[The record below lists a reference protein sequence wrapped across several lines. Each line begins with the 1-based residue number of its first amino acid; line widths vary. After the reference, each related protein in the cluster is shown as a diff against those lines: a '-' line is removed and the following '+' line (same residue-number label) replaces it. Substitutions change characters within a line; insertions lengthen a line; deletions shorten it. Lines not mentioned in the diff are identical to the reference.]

1 MPMKASCDINY
12 CVVDTII
19 DNGHLQ
25 FFWDRKYHFFLV
37 RDNLHLEVMGVDFM
51 NKLYDYELMEKGNW
65 YDYKQY
71 EYHLPSDKKNGKKTK
86 WLVEVDFFKRPKYF
100 IRFLVRGQFFVD
112 VTYVLDDIY
121 GKYYP
126 FKDPNA
132 FYLVYVP
139 LWDDVK

>member
-1 MPMKASCDINY
+1 MKKIRSLYLVLLISMPMKASCDINY

-86 WLVEVDFFKRPKYF
+86 WLVEAVFLNGQNTLLDFWLEDS
-100 IRFLVRGQFFVD
+100 FL
-112 VTYVLDDIY
+112 
-121 GKYYP
+121 
-126 FKDPNA
+126 
-132 FYLVYVP
+132 
-139 LWDDVK
+139 WM

>member
-19 DNGHLQ
+19 DNGHFQ

-71 EYHLPSDKKNGKKTK
+71 EYHLPSDKKNGEKQSG
-86 WLVEVDFFKRPKYF
+86 WLKLIFLNGQNTLLDFWLEDS
-100 IRFLVRGQFFVD
+100 FL
-112 VTYVLDDIY
+112 
-121 GKYYP
+121 
-126 FKDPNA
+126 
-132 FYLVYVP
+132 
-139 LWDDVK
+139 WM

>member
-1 MPMKASCDINY
+1 MKASCDINY

-65 YDYKQY
+65 YDINNMNIIFLVIKRM
-71 EYHLPSDKKNGKKTK
+71 GKKQSG
-86 WLVEVDFFKRPKYF
+86 WLKLIFLNGQNTLLDFWLEDS
-100 IRFLVRGQFFVD
+100 FL
-112 VTYVLDDIY
+112 
-121 GKYYP
+121 
-126 FKDPNA
+126 
-132 FYLVYVP
+132 
-139 LWDDVK
+139 WM